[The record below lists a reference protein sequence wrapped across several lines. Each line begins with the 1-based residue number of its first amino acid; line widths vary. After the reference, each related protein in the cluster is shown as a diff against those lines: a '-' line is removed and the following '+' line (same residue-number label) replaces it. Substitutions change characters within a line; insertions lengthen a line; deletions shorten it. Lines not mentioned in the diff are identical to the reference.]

1 MMKQSKRLFIMAL
14 VLLTLMAGTAC
25 RQNKEVTMDIH
36 AVWDEMQQS
45 IEMGSMM
52 ELDDAT
58 LSTLYPEI
66 PMDKLTDYVVQ
77 TSMINV
83 RATEIA
89 LFEAKDEAAAQEI
102 KTSVGTRKENLE
114 QNWSTYLPDQYELV
128 KNSTIDVYG
137 KYVVLIVGDFEAE
150 AKAIVEN
157 AVNGK

>member
-1 MMKQSKRLFIMAL
+1 MKQYKRYIAAL
-14 VLLTLMAGTAC
+14 LALCALLLGTAC
-25 RQNKEVTMDIH
+25 QQKQNVTMDIH

-52 ELDDAT
+52 ELDDET
-58 LSTLYPEI
+58 LSSLYPEI
-66 PMDKLTDYVVQ
+66 PMDKIKDYVVQ
-77 TSMINV
+77 ISLINV

-89 LFEAKDEAAAQEI
+89 LFEATDEAAAQEI
-102 KTSVGTRKENLE
+102 KTSVSTRKENLE

-137 KYVVLIVGDFEAE
+137 KYVVFIVGDFEAD
-150 AKAIVEN
+150 AKAIVEK